1 MKTFISKFIGAPENA
16 QLVSENRIL
25 RELQFKQIEYIR
37 RKTNQLLML
46 MGTLPIRPEELDDD
60 TLIETDPIGTVA
72 DAFGQI
78 LEHEKELNER
88 LRMAHNEIQ
97 AILSSVGVGI
107 MLLDSNMC
115 IQMYNKKIV
124 DLFSLNEQTLIGQT
138 CCQAVCG
145 TTTLP
150 ASCSFTRIMETRRP
164 FHQTDWL
171 QAGRHF
177 DVAGVP
183 IKNRFGDVTHVV
195 LSYTE
200 TTARVETERRLR
212 EREQIFLDVFENI
225 SDIVQ
230 CVTPDGSF
238 LFVNRAW
245 RELLGYLPHE
255 IAGLKFWNIIA
266 PESRKECME
275 HFDLLMHGTRLEK
288 VRTNLMSK
296 DGKEVPVVGQINCS
310 FSNDRPIATFGLFQP
325 LALETG
331 KSQADSDGV

>member
-1 MKTFISKFIGAPENA
+1 MKSFIGKLLGGTENTELA
-16 QLVSENRIL
+16 GENKLL
-25 RELQFKQIEYIR
+25 REQQFKQTEYIR

-60 TLIETDPIGTVA
+60 ALIEIDPIGTVA
-72 DAFGQI
+72 DAFAQI

-88 LRMAHNEIQ
+88 LRLARDEIQ

-107 MLLDSNMC
+107 MLLDSSMH
-115 IQMYNKKIV
+115 IQMYNQKIV
-124 DLFSLNEQTLIGQT
+124 ELFSLNEQTLIGQT

-145 TTTLP
+145 VSTLP
-150 ASCSFTRIMETRRP
+150 DNCIFTRILESRRH
-164 FHQTDWL
+164 FHQSDWV

-177 DVAGVP
+177 DVAGAP

-195 LSYTE
+195 LAYTE
-200 TTARVETERRLR
+200 ITSRVETERRLR
-212 EREQIFLDVFENI
+212 EHEQICLDVFENI

-255 IAGLKFWNIIA
+255 IVSLKFWNIIA
-266 PESRKECME
+266 PECRKECME
-275 HFDLLMHGTRLEK
+275 HFDILMHGKRLER
-288 VRTNLMSK
+288 VRTNLLSK
-296 DGKEVPVVGQINCS
+296 DGKEITVEGQINCS
-310 FSNDRPIATFGLFQP
+310 FSNGRPIATFGLFRS
-325 LALETG
+325 LELENG
-331 KSQADSDGV
+331 SPRQDHDGC